1 MTATMYYV
9 TMPPPSLPSLFHLFL
24 AVSILPDWTLAP
36 DILAIFFFTDLSLVS
51 ISLSLTPIP
60 TSISPLFHLYLVG
73 LLSPLLPTLP
83 WFIISNNTHN
93 INITYT
99 PTPCRNCGAV
109 TDYIYI
115 HLHVV
120 YSNPLAIMHPLP
132 TYNVLKY
139 VCSNN
144 RSPSRPNSS
153 SS

>member
-1 MTATMYYV
+1 MWFIEICKLWLIEGITTYDGHYV
-9 TMPPPSLPSLFHLFL
+9 LRNNAPPPPSLPSLFHLFL

-36 DILAIFFFTDLSLVS
+36 EILPLFFFTDLSLVS

-109 TDYIYI
+109 TDYIY
-115 HLHVV
+115 
-120 YSNPLAIMHPLP
+120 YTLA
-132 TYNVLKY
+132 
-139 VCSNN
+139 CSI
-144 RSPSRPNSS
+144 
-153 SS
+153 